1 MLFTDGSVHPKL
13 NIGFGAYLLVT
24 QKKWSLEELKTRVK
38 VKRFDETSSTKLEL
52 QTLLFA
58 LQEVP
63 SDGKKIMIYT
73 DSQNIISLPARQ
85 NRLEQNNYY
94 SAKKK
99 LLNNHELYRTFFR
112 MTNQLDCEFVKVVG
126 HSPKHTKNTIE
137 QLFALVDKASRKA
150 LRESIGT

>member
-1 MLFTDGSVHPKL
+1 MLFTDGSVYPKL

-63 SDGKKIMIYT
+63 SDGQKIMIYT

-85 NRLEQNNYY
+85 NRLEQNKYY
-94 SAKKK
+94 SAKNK
-99 LLNNHELYRTFFR
+99 LLNNHELYRAFFR
-112 MTNQLDCEFVKVVG
+112 ITNQLDCEFMKVIG
-126 HSPKHTKNTIE
+126 HSPKKTKNTID

-150 LRESIGT
+150 LRESIQT